1 MRIVPS
7 MTRLDDLRAITYLRQ
22 DVEQRKVDRINGQM
36 RRLNREPDRWV
47 DSDMTR
53 DEWLLLAK
61 QRAILAAAVTLAV
74 IVVGIWCPW

>member
-1 MRIVPS
+1 